1 MLDFKRSQYNLKQN
15 LKQLD
20 VYLHVNHVQSYSD
33 KAPDTYFFKRR
44 DVGRGA
50 ARSTVIVGFQADD
63 LVSESIDKA
72 TTGNE

>member
-1 MLDFKRSQYNLKQN
+1 M
-15 LKQLD
+15 
-20 VYLHVNHVQSYSD
+20 YLHVNHVQSYSD